1 MGVSGYVHE
10 PERLIQELSP
20 VALQQRFL
28 ITHGTEDPLI
38 PFPAVREQI
47 NLLKAEGIHIE
58 WHEIVKAHTIAGEA
72 ELSIIRDFARALFER

>member
-1 MGVSGYVHE
+1 VGVSGYVHE

-38 PFPAVREQI
+38 PFPGVREQI
-47 NLLKAEGIHIE
+47 HQLKAEGIQIE
-58 WHEIVKAHTIAGEA
+58 WHEIKKVHTIAGEA
-72 ELSIIRDFARALFER
+72 ELSLIRDFVRKGFER